1 MAPLLGI
8 VLVDVKSARTLATI
22 IISAIAKAA
31 MTIFLCKAIFF
42 FLGQHVI
49 LSLDNDWEL
58 QIQSENADADYATSQ
73 TYKCRARWIGME

>member
-31 MTIFLCKAIFF
+31 MTVFLCKAISFSSDRM
-42 FLGQHVI
+42 
-49 LSLDNDWEL
+49 LS
-58 QIQSENADADYATSQ
+58 
-73 TYKCRARWIGME
+73 